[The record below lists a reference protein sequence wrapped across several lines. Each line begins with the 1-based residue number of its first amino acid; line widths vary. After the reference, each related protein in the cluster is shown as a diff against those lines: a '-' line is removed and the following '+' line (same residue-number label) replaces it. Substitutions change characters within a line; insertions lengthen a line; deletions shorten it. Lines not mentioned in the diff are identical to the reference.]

1 MSKIFAWIE
10 EQLGRLANFCSDAI
24 EDLKAADEKLCEKLD
39 ELDDKARAE
48 IKKYNNRQCGKAV
61 AVGIVVGV
69 LLCLGT
75 KMTI

>member
-24 EDLKAADEKLCEKLD
+24 EDLKSADEKLSEKLD

-61 AVGIVVGV
+61 AVGFIIGVVV
-69 LLCLGT
+69 SLLI
-75 KMTI
+75 K

>member
-24 EDLKAADEKLCEKLD
+24 EDLKAADEKLSEKLD
-39 ELDDKARAE
+39 ELDDRAE

-61 AVGIVVGV
+61 AVGFIIGVVV
-69 LLCLGT
+69 SLLI
-75 KMTI
+75 K

>member
-24 EDLKAADEKLCEKLD
+24 EDLKAADEKLSEKLD

-48 IKKYNNRQCGKAV
+48 IKNIITGNV
-61 AVGIVVGV
+61 AKLLLLV
-69 LLCLGT
+69 LLSVWL
-75 KMTI
+75 